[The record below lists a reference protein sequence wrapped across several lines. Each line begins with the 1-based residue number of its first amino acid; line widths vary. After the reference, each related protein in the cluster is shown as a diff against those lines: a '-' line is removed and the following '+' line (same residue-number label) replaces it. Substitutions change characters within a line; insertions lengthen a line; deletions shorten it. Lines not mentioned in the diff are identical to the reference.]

1 MTLSELRAL
10 LDFWPLNTEVHA
22 VGTAPGRLVVLLDA
36 SKNGDLGEET
46 CKKMLE
52 LLGEGV

>member
-22 VGTAPGRLVVLLDA
+22 VGTAPGRLVILIDA
-36 SKNGDLGEET
+36 GGVGEEDT
-46 CKKMLE
+46 KRMLK
-52 LLGEGV
+52 LLEDGA